1 MIEQRNCELKTVPA
15 AAEVR
20 RVPNFNPLQYLRKG
34 VSRKTG
40 EKVLILDLIHKKR
53 WFRLAFPHGRMV
65 LTPLRITDQMAL
77 FKASLY
83 SGTDDSQLL
92 AEFTSN
98 MERSEAGSQYIQA
111 AQDEALN
118 QALDNAGFGIQLS
131 DLVET
136 TGGSGCGSEILLSE
150 VEAIMKR
157 MDDDTQP
164 KNLAATKPALDTAEK
179 PATVVKEPPVQE
191 NCSPVGF
198 VRDTVNGAAKGEVFS
213 DEPKTPVHAE
223 TTTVEPVLEAAPR
236 TPQPVQESLEPPA
249 PEVSE
254 STTATPAQDT
264 DATPEEAGDLP
275 AETVKSAP
283 TETTDIL
290 QMLGAIPASEP
301 KPQVSAPQA
310 AAVVDFPLS
319 AENQQDQGKEPA
331 VDEGQVA
338 ESTFTEDMTVEEI
351 RKLMTVEQAKT
362 QMVTFGTNKGWTLG
376 QVLDRRPSSLRFYAL
391 VAKEATNAL
400 KAASFLLMDEL
411 NQAKAG

>member
-15 AAEVR
+15 AAELR
-20 RVPNFNPLQYLRKG
+20 KVPNFNPLQYLRKG

-40 EKVLILDLIHKKR
+40 EKVLMLDLIHKKR

-77 FKASLY
+77 FRASLY

-136 TGGSGCGSEILLSE
+136 AGGSGCGSEILLSE
-150 VEAIMKR
+150 VEAILKQ
-157 MDDDTQP
+157 MDGDTQP
-164 KNLAATKPALDTAEK
+164 KNLAAAKPTHGTVET
-179 PATVVKEPPVQE
+179 PAPVVDGVPVQE

-198 VRDTVNGAAKGEVFS
+198 VSDTVNEAMKGEVFS
-213 DEPKTPVHAE
+213 DEPKTPVQAE
-223 TTTVEPVLEAAPR
+223 TITVEPVLETAPR
-236 TPQPVQESLEPPA
+236 MPQPAQKSTEPPA
-249 PEVSE
+249 PEGSE
-254 STTATPAQDT
+254 STTATPAQDADIT
-264 DATPEEAGDLP
+264 SEEAGALP
-275 AETVKSAP
+275 TEAVQNAP
-283 TETTDIL
+283 TETADIL

-319 AENQQDQGKEPA
+319 ADNQQDQEKEPT
-331 VDEGQVA
+331 VDEGQGA

-351 RKLMTVEQAKT
+351 RKLMTVEQAKA
-362 QMVTFGTNKGWTLG
+362 QMVTFGTNKGWNLG

-391 VAKEATNAL
+391 VAKEATNVL